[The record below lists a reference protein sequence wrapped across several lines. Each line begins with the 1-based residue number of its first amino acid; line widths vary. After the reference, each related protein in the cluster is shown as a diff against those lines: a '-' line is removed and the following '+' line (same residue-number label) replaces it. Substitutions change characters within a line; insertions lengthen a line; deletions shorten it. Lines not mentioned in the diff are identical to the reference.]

1 MAPTVEF
8 DIGVVMPTM
17 APRIIDPAAIAPRIA
32 AQISKV
38 FPISLMST
46 PLFYLSHRKIDS
58 EEHKP

>member
-1 MAPTVEF
+1 MEPAAMAPK
-8 DIGVVMPTM
+8 
-17 APRIIDPAAIAPRIA
+17 IA
-32 AQISKV
+32 AHTSKV